1 MIKRGEAEAAEASL
15 ACDCL
20 LQQERNDTNKNRKSS
35 IHKEQQ
41 LLDLPPDS
49 FRKGQMYRMEGF
61 MHACMDKKMLS
72 EQFRN
77 KYFYGGK
84 HQRESE
90 VFEEVF
96 FSCPFIWSFTH
107 GPWRLFDC
115 GDCGVILHWWLR
127 RHRRVSS
134 VKIIRFLRQTHFSFP
149 SKRKEPKIFSRKL
162 LFCNPLTRFEIWA
175 YLQKILRVILVTAA
189 WKRQVRGDLSAPM
202 ISLTLFLVLWQCY
215 QAKEF
220 LSQKESWVYHR
231 PTVFENH

>member
-1 MIKRGEAEAAEASL
+1 MSQNLSISPSQCLSQCSVSKSQSQSVLRLFSRIAVSQNFGKKLSFAPVCKSSL
-15 ACDCL
+15 EISFLLSSLISDCHSLLLPHEDCL
-20 LQQERNDTNKNRKSS
+20 IVVWVYSD
-35 IHKEQQ
+35 
-41 LLDLPPDS
+41 
-49 FRKGQMYRMEGF
+49 GF
-61 MHACMDKKMLS
+61 AK
-72 EQFRN
+72 
-77 KYFYGGK
+77 
-84 HQRESE
+84 
-90 VFEEVF
+90 
-96 FSCPFIWSFTH
+96 
-107 GPWRLFDC
+107 
-115 GDCGVILHWWLR
+115 
-127 RHRRVSS
+127 HRRVSS